1 MKKILSLLMCYVFL
15 QAETFAL
22 RGGPTGGG
30 AGKVTGSFSGIMLP
44 ANPDP
49 ANISAD
55 IGLFIM
61 SAAISGPSVGYLIIF
76 SQGEKDSKVYNCKM
90 TGLSD
95 TSRGGTGTFYG
106 LFAGTAAT
114 GAPPGAAAG
123 GGVVGGGVVGGGVVG
138 GGAVGGGGIVAPAA
152 PAATGGG
159 IAGQMTARIDLATR
173 RLTGTAVCNVGA
185 DAAAAPAPADAD
197 ADAAPAVPT
206 PLKTFTLDG
215 WQTPDSSST
224 IFALN

>member
-30 AGKVTGSFSGIMLP
+30 SGKVTGSFSGIMLE

-49 ANISAD
+49 AKISAD

-76 SQGEKDSKVYNCKM
+76 SQGQKDSKVYNCKM

-114 GAPPGAAAG
+114 GAPPAAAAG
-123 GGVVGGGVVGGGVVG
+123 GGVVGGGGII
-138 GGAVGGGGIVAPAA
+138 GGGIVAPAA

-185 DAAAAPAPADAD
+185 EAATTTTTTTTTTPTT
-197 ADAAPAVPT
+197 PT

-215 WQTPDSSST
+215 WQTADSSSVV
-224 IFALN
+224 FALN

>member
-30 AGKVTGSFSGIMLP
+30 AGKVTGSFSGIMLE

-49 ANISAD
+49 AKISAD

-76 SQGEKDSKVYNCKM
+76 SQGQKDSKVYNCKM

-114 GAPPGAAAG
+114 GAPPAAAAG
-123 GGVVGGGVVGGGVVG
+123 GGVVGGGGII
-138 GGAVGGGGIVAPAA
+138 GGGIVAPAA

-185 DAAAAPAPADAD
+185 EAVAAPAAEEGEE
-197 ADAAPAVPT
+197 AAPAVPT

-215 WQTPDSSST
+215 WQTADSSSVV
-224 IFALN
+224 FALN

>member
-30 AGKVTGSFSGIMLP
+30 AGKVTGSFSGIMLEK
-44 ANPDP
+44 PDP
-49 ANISAD
+49 ADPAKISAD

-95 TSRGGTGTFYG
+95 TSRGGSGTFYG

-114 GAPPGAAAG
+114 GAPPAAAAG
-123 GGVVGGGVVGGGVVG
+123 GGVVGGGI
-138 GGAVGGGGIVAPAA
+138 GGGIVVAAPAPAPAA
-152 PAATGGG
+152 PAGGG

-185 DAAAAPAPADAD
+185 EAVAAPAAEEGEE
-197 ADAAPAVPT
+197 AAPAVPT

-215 WQTPDSSST
+215 WQTADSSSVV
-224 IFALN
+224 FALN

>member
-22 RGGPTGGG
+22 RGGPNGAG
-30 AGKVTGSFSGIMLP
+30 AGKVTGSFSGIMLEK
-44 ANPDP
+44 PDP
-49 ANISAD
+49 ADPAKISAD

-61 SAAISGPSVGYLIIF
+61 SAAISGPSTGYLIIF

-114 GAPPGAAAG
+114 GAPPAITG
-123 GGVVGGGVVGGGVVG
+123 GTTGGTTTGGTTG
-138 GGAVGGGGIVAPAA
+138 GTTTGGTTTAA

-159 IAGQMTARIDLATR
+159 VAGQMTARIDLATR

-185 DAAAAPAPADAD
+185 DAATTTTTTTTTTPTT
-197 ADAAPAVPT
+197 PT

-215 WQTPDSSST
+215 WQTPDSSSVV
-224 IFALN
+224 FALN

>member
-30 AGKVTGSFSGIMLP
+30 SGKVTGSFSGVMLEK
-44 ANPDP
+44 PDP
-49 ANISAD
+49 ADPAKISSD

-76 SQGEKDSKVYNCKM
+76 SQGQKDSKVYNCKM

-95 TSRGGTGTFYG
+95 TSRGGSGTFYG

-114 GAPPGAAAG
+114 GAPPAAAAG
-123 GGVVGGGVVGGGVVG
+123 GGVVGGGGII
-138 GGAVGGGGIVAPAA
+138 GGGIVAPAA

-185 DAAAAPAPADAD
+185 EAVAAAAAEEGEE
-197 ADAAPAVPT
+197 AAPAVPT

-215 WQTPDSSST
+215 WQTADSSSVV
-224 IFALN
+224 FALN

>member
-30 AGKVTGSFSGIMLP
+30 AGKVTGSFSGIMLE
-44 ANPDP
+44 ASPDP
-49 ANISAD
+49 AKISAD

-95 TSRGGTGTFYG
+95 TSRGGSGTFYG

-114 GAPPGAAAG
+114 GAPPAAAAG
-123 GGVVGGGVVGGGVVG
+123 GGVVGGGGIIGGGII
-138 GGAVGGGGIVAPAA
+138 GGGIVAPAA

-185 DAAAAPAPADAD
+185 EAVGAPAVEEGEE
-197 ADAAPAVPT
+197 AAPAVPT

-215 WQTPDSSST
+215 WQTPDSSSVV
-224 IFALN
+224 FALN

>member
-22 RGGPTGGG
+22 RGGPNGAG
-30 AGKVTGSFSGIMLP
+30 AGKVTGSFSGIMLE

-76 SQGEKDSKVYNCKM
+76 SQGATDSKVYNCKM

-95 TSRGGTGTFYG
+95 TSRGGSGTFYG

-123 GGVVGGGVVGGGVVG
+123 GGVVGGGGIIGGGIIG
-138 GGAVGGGGIVAPAA
+138 GGIQGGGIVAPAA

-185 DAAAAPAPADAD
+185 EAATTTTTTTPTT
-197 ADAAPAVPT
+197 PT

-215 WQTPDSSST
+215 WQTPDSSSVV
-224 IFALN
+224 FAIN

>member
-1 MKKILSLLMCYVFL
+1 M
-15 QAETFAL
+15 
-22 RGGPTGGG
+22 
-30 AGKVTGSFSGIMLP
+30 TGSFSGIMLEK
-44 ANPDP
+44 PDP
-49 ANISAD
+49 ADPAKISSD

-76 SQGEKDSKVYNCKM
+76 SQGQKDSKVYNCKM

-114 GAPPGAAAG
+114 GAPPAAAAG
-123 GGVVGGGVVGGGVVG
+123 GGVVGGGGII
-138 GGAVGGGGIVAPAA
+138 GGGIVAPAA

-159 IAGQMTARIDLATR
+159 VAGQMTARIDLATR

-185 DAAAAPAPADAD
+185 DAAAAPAPAVPAV
-197 ADAAPAVPT
+197 PAVPT
-206 PLKTFTLDG
+206 PLKNFTLDG
-215 WQTPDSSST
+215 WQTPDSSSVV
-224 IFALN
+224 FALN